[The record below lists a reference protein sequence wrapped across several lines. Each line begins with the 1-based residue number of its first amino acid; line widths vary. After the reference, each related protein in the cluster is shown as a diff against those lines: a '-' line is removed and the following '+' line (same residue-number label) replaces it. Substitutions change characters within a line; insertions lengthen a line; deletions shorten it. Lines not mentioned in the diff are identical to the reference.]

1 MISNDFIALLPL
13 IVMASASVA
22 VMLGI
27 AASRSHGFTASLALF
42 SIYLAILSLVIAYS
56 EVPRQVTPLIVID
69 KFAIL
74 YMALILLSG
83 AAVIILSFGYLSK
96 HYIACEEYYL
106 LLLLAMLG
114 SMVLV
119 CSSHFASF
127 FLGLELLSIS
137 LYALIAYPKSRIK
150 HIEAGMKYLVLAAV
164 SSAFLLFGM
173 ALIYADSGAMTLS
186 VIASKAS
193 HDAGYTLPFI
203 AGLTLM
209 IVGIGFKLALVP
221 FHMWTPDV
229 YEGAPPPVAAFIATV
244 SKGAIFAILLRY
256 FTQTDFLKSD
266 SLFLVFA
273 FITFVSMIAGNILAL
288 FQNNIKRVLAY
299 SSIAH
304 MGYLLVAFLSGGAFS
319 AQVVTFY
326 LVTYFVTTFG
336 AFGVITLMSDNERD
350 ADDIDDYRGMSSR
363 RPFLAAVF
371 TAMLFSLAGIPL
383 TAGFIGKFYLI
394 TAGASSGL
402 WVLVVTLALSSVI
415 GLFYYLRIIFSLY
428 ARPVP
433 EQPFPMRGISL
444 AGGMLLAVLLML
456 LLWIGVYPAPLMD
469 GIRLMIGVGG

>member
-1 MISNDFIALLPL
+1 MTPDDLIVLLPL
-13 IVMASASVA
+13 IVIASASVV

-27 AASRSHGFTASLALF
+27 AVYRSHLLTASLTFYAM
-42 SIYLAILSLVIAYS
+42 YLAILSLGIAYS
-56 EVPRQVTPLIVID
+56 ASPRQVTPLIIID

-83 AAVIILSFGYLSK
+83 VAVVILSFGYLKK
-96 HYIACEEYYL
+96 HDIACEEFYL

-127 FLGLELLSIS
+127 FLGLEVLSVS
-137 LYALIAYPKSRIK
+137 LYALIAYPKSWIK

-164 SSAFLLFGM
+164 SSAFLLLGM
-173 ALIYADSGAMTLS
+173 ALIYADVGSMTLS
-186 VIASKAS
+186 VITYRAAHNVS
-193 HDAGYTLPFI
+193 YTLPFI
-203 AGLTLM
+203 AGLALM
-209 IVGIGFKLALVP
+209 TVGIGFKLALVP

-229 YEGAPPPVAAFIATV
+229 YEGAPAPVAAFIATV
-244 SKGAIFAILLRY
+244 SKGAVFALLLRY
-256 FTQTDFLKSD
+256 FMQTNFLKSD
-266 SLFLVFA
+266 SLFLVFS
-273 FITFVSMIAGNILAL
+273 FVSFVSMVVGNLLAL

-304 MGYLLVAFLSGGAFS
+304 MGYLLVAFLSGGALS
-319 AQVVTFY
+319 AQIVSFY

-336 AFGVITLMSDNERD
+336 AFGIITLLSDNEKD
-350 ADDIDDYRGMSSR
+350 ADDIDDYRGMSSQ
-363 RPFLAAVF
+363 RPLLAAVF

-383 TAGFIGKFYLI
+383 TAGFIGKFYLV
-394 TAGASSGL
+394 TAGASAGL

-428 ARPVP
+428 SQPLG
-433 EQPFPMRGISL
+433 EQRSSRRNISL
-444 AGGMLLAVLLML
+444 AGGMLVAVLLIL

-469 GIRLMIGVGG
+469 GIRLLIGMGG

>member
-119 CSSHFASF
+119 CSSHFASL

-150 HIEAGMKYLVLAAV
+150 HIEAGMKYCK
-164 SSAFLLFGM
+164 
-173 ALIYADSGAMTLS
+173 D
-186 VIASKAS
+186 
-193 HDAGYTLPFI
+193 
-203 AGLTLM
+203 
-209 IVGIGFKLALVP
+209 
-221 FHMWTPDV
+221 
-229 YEGAPPPVAAFIATV
+229 
-244 SKGAIFAILLRY
+244 
-256 FTQTDFLKSD
+256 
-266 SLFLVFA
+266 
-273 FITFVSMIAGNILAL
+273 
-288 FQNNIKRVLAY
+288 
-299 SSIAH
+299 
-304 MGYLLVAFLSGGAFS
+304 
-319 AQVVTFY
+319 
-326 LVTYFVTTFG
+326 
-336 AFGVITLMSDNERD
+336 ER
-350 ADDIDDYRGMSSR
+350 
-363 RPFLAAVF
+363 
-371 TAMLFSLAGIPL
+371 
-383 TAGFIGKFYLI
+383 
-394 TAGASSGL
+394 
-402 WVLVVTLALSSVI
+402 
-415 GLFYYLRIIFSLY
+415 
-428 ARPVP
+428 
-433 EQPFPMRGISL
+433 
-444 AGGMLLAVLLML
+444 
-456 LLWIGVYPAPLMD
+456 
-469 GIRLMIGVGG
+469 